1 MRNVRLQAAREKSG
15 KTQAQIAREVGVSE
29 RVYQR
34 YEYGQ
39 NEPGVRTAIRIAD
52 ALRVIDL
59 RELFADQNPHR
70 HDNTACQADGRTES
84 R

>member
-1 MRNVRLQAAREKSG
+1 MGNERLRATRVASG
-15 KTQAQIAREVGVSE
+15 KTQAQVASEAGIAEAA
-29 RVYQR
+29 YQR